1 MSWLGVIAKRHFLC
15 AYVKYIHQ
23 SCCPVKA
30 LLTSVCLRLCV
41 YLHLQV
47 CMTQTRPWVE
57 ASWIFLK
64 EEPKDSSPTSKTLP
78 PKSSSR
84 WPGERCNQPAV
95 KPPCGCPT
103 LTSAHA
109 LLECVLACLGFV
121 MMHLFPPSHWQIQPN
136 ERRGRSGGESTS
148 NLLAVNLISLNL
160 AHKQCHPLLSFSMF
174 SNVCALCINR
184 FRGSFSWAVAF

>member
-1 MSWLGVIAKRHFLC
+1 MSWLWVMAKRRFFLC
-15 AYVKYIHQ
+15 VNVKYIRQ

-30 LLTSVCLRLCV
+30 LLTSVDLRLCV
-41 YLHLQV
+41 CLHLQV

-84 WPGERCNQPAV
+84 WPGERCIQPAV
-95 KPPCGCPT
+95 KPPRGCPM

-121 MMHLFPPSHWQIQPN
+121 MMQLFPPSHWQIQPN
-136 ERRGRSGGESTS
+136 EGRSRSTS
-148 NLLAVNLISLNL
+148 NRLAVNLISLNL

-174 SNVCALCINR
+174 SSFCARSINR
-184 FRGSFSWAVAF
+184 FRGSFSWALAF